1 MQIKQSCNKK
11 TIAWKTS
18 LVFPKNAN
26 EINFPFQEFPAK
38 DSSKQQEG
46 HFQYRRWA
54 HVLYTYWR
62 RLWGKRKK
70 AIGFQLFRWMT
81 GKTDEFVSLFQND
94 RAALIDE
101 KIIDGHVIPK
111 QVLFTTP
118 TKKDVP
124 FQTLANSDNIRV
136 LISFTQEQSDS
147 VITSEYFL
155 KLSYC

>member
-1 MQIKQSCNKK
+1 
-11 TIAWKTS
+11 
-18 LVFPKNAN
+18 
-26 EINFPFQEFPAK
+26 
-38 DSSKQQEG
+38 
-46 HFQYRRWA
+46 
-54 HVLYTYWR
+54 
-62 RLWGKRKK
+62 
-70 AIGFQLFRWMT
+70 MT
-81 GKTDEFVSLFQND
+81 GKTDEPVFLFQND

-147 VITSEYFL
+147 VVTSE
-155 KLSYC
+155 